1 MSRVE
6 WVVCERTS
14 RWASALRMA
23 CGARG
28 MPYRLR
34 EIRHLAELEAE
45 LVKRPACLAAVE
57 FDRANFA
64 AALALLPAMRKK
76 FPGARS
82 VALLDR
88 SLASDFAAVRDAV
101 VEAGA
106 AAVAASPRRLDA
118 ILALGQ
124 RHAATVH
131 TKDESLPFAARIW
144 TTLPWQ
150 AV

>member
-14 RWASALRMA
+14 RWASALRMSLA
-23 CGARG
+23 ASG

-34 EIRHLAELEAE
+34 EIRHLAELERELAE
-45 LVKRPACLAAVE
+45 RPACLAAIE
-57 FDRANFA
+57 FDRKNFA
-64 AALALLPAMRKK
+64 AAVALLPMIRKS
-76 FPGARS
+76 FPGVRS

-88 SLASDFAAVRDAV
+88 SLSSDFAAVRDAV
-101 VEAGA
+101 VEGGV

-124 RHAATVH
+124 RHAAAAQ
-131 TKDESLPFAARIW
+131 TKDNTIPLVARIW
-144 TTLPWQ
+144 ATLPWQ